1 MENGKFCQ
9 QMGLEQLT
17 NHSKKRTLTLVSP
30 DTKGNSKWIADQNIK
45 YNTIKIIEENIGE
58 SHHIYG

>member
-1 MENGKFCQ
+1 MESFVNKWGW
-9 QMGLEQLT
+9 
-17 NHSKKRTLTLVSP
+17 NNSPIIAKKRTSTLVSP